1 MARPQDL
8 CRSARPAEHPSLELQ
23 RTPGATPAARALRR
37 LAIVIRDDAY
47 DRILTP
53 LTFAYTQALKGVE
66 VDMLFLLWA
75 VRALTPAGAA
85 ALAVDPGH
93 AAEANWLRRRLE
105 EDGEPVEIADWF
117 RMLAATGRV
126 RLYGCRYAAAT
137 FQVDPD
143 TLVPEAEGIVDPGW
157 FLAEKAV
164 PADHT
169 QYF

>member
-1 MARPQDL
+1 MKK
-8 CRSARPAEHPSLELQ
+8 
-23 RTPGATPAARALRR
+23 
-37 LAIVIRDDAY
+37 LAIVVRDDAY

-66 VDMLFLLWA
+66 VDILFVLWA
-75 VRALTPAGAA
+75 VRALTPEGAA
-85 ALAVDPGH
+85 SLAVDPGH
-93 AAEANWLRRRLE
+93 AAEADWLRRRLE
-105 EDGEPVEIADWF
+105 EDGEPTEIADWLA
-117 RMLAATGRV
+117 MLTETGRV

-137 FQVDPD
+137 FQVASDA
-143 TLVPEAEGIVDPGW
+143 LVPEAEGIVDPGW